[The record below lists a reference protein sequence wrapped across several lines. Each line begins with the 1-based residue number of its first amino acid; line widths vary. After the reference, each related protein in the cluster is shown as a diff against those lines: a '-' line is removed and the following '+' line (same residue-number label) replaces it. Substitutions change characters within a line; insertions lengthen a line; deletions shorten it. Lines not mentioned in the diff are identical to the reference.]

1 MPSAPARFRVLP
13 IGLLCFATAACAG
26 MGMVTNAAGKE
37 RMEAMLNAEL
47 MTGDSA
53 ATVEAFFQRHGI
65 PFTYDASIRRYFG
78 SVTMGESA
86 PLSVYVYT
94 DTDKKMTVTL
104 VQVPKPE
111 PVMRRPR
118 RAQDYLDIP
127 GATAPR
133 PVR

>member
-1 MPSAPARFRVLP
+1 MPSAPARLRTLP
-13 IGLLCFATAACAG
+13 IGFLCFAAAACAG
-26 MGMVTNAAGKE
+26 MDMGSNAAGKE
-37 RMEAMLNAEL
+37 KMEAMLNAEL

-53 ATVEAFFQRHGI
+53 ATIEGFFQRHGI
-65 PFTYDASIRRYFG
+65 PYTYDASIRRYFG
-78 SVTMGESA
+78 TVTMGESA

-94 DTDKKMTVTL
+94 DTDRKMTVTL
-104 VQVPKPE
+104 VQAPKPE